1 MTQPFR
7 LQRLLDLKAKHE
19 QALAAQLGQ
28 AEQQARQE
36 RAVHE
41 ALEAVRRASVQ
52 DMLSAQGE
60 RRVGELRPL
69 EALLDHV
76 DQQLDAQATRVAD
89 AERTVDA
96 AQAALAAAHREK
108 RVLDRL
114 REKHHDRS
122 RAEEG
127 QADQRRT
134 DDIAM
139 ARFLRSRTAD

>member
-1 MTQPFR
+1 VTQPFR
-7 LQRLLDLKAKHE
+7 LQRLLELKAKHE

-28 AEQQARQE
+28 AEHQAREE
-36 RAVHE
+36 RAIHD
-41 ALEAVRRASVQ
+41 ALEAVRRASVH
-52 DMLSAQGE
+52 DMFAAHGE
-60 RRVGELRPL
+60 RRVGDLRPL

-76 DQQLDAQATRVAD
+76 DQQLDAQAARVAD
-89 AERTVDA
+89 AERTVDE
-96 AQAALAAAHREK
+96 AQRALAAAHREK

-114 REKHHDRS
+114 REKHDDRS
-122 RAEEG
+122 RAEEV